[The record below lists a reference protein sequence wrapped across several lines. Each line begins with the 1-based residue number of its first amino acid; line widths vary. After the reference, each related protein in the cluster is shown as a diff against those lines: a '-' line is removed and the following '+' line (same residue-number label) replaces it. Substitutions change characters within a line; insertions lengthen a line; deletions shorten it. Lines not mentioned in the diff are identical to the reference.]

1 MDEPATDSRE
11 IHGEFRGRHDCAP
24 RSLLRAVP
32 ELDPGQVLNAF
43 TLCSEKWPYGGVSNK
58 EFEITVKFL
67 GLEHEYCGD
76 EETLEDVLDRKPG
89 RCVALLWG
97 HFIAIRDGEV
107 AGYELLAEKPA
118 ETTVVC
124 SWVFG

>member
-1 MDEPATDSRE
+1 MESDW
-11 IHGEFRGRHDCAP
+11 GFQGKHDCGP

-32 ELDPGQVLNAF
+32 ELDPRRVRDAF

-58 EFEITVKFL
+58 EFEIAVKFL
-67 GLEHEYCGD
+67 GLEHEYWGD
-76 EETLEDVLDRKPG
+76 EETLGEVLDREPG

-107 AGYELLAEKPA
+107 SGYELLSATRPA
-118 ETTVVC
+118 TKVVC